1 VTITRGWISV
11 DATVHGQA
19 VRVIARHLESFYEPV
34 QEAQAAELVAGPGAT
49 TLPVAIAGDLN
60 TGPGSAQTA
69 SYAFPHGSCRVH
81 GHLGRDVRA
90 EQSRVHRLVL
100 HGRPV
105 HGRTRWSERAH
116 RPRPRAWGCRV
127 IGAEGLPRGHRDPAS
142 LRPRHVVATVM
153 IPG

>member
-1 VTITRGWISV
+1 VDVTITRGWISV

-90 EQSRVHRLVL
+90 EQSRVTDSYYTDDPFTVVPGGPSERIDLVL
-100 HGRPV
+100 V
-105 HGRTRWSERAH
+105 HGAAVSSAPKDYLVGTEIPHPSDH
-116 RPRPRAWGCRV
+116 
-127 IGAEGLPRGHRDPAS
+127 
-142 LRPRHVVATVM
+142 ATSS
-153 IPG
+153 PP